1 MRKWVVVFFILNF
14 VLLLI
19 WISGLPQQTFELLGT
34 SLIHSSLMALALILL
49 SFWVW
54 KDEEEI
60 EKLNDHID
68 MLYSHVRRIE
78 EALPERRDK
87 NRRD

>member
-1 MRKWVVVFFILNF
+1 MRKWIVVFFVLNF
-14 VLLLI
+14 VLLLF
-19 WISGLPQQTFELLGT
+19 WISGLPQQTYELLGI
-34 SLIHSSLMALALILL
+34 SLYHSSLMALALIML

-60 EKLNDHID
+60 EKMNDHID
-68 MLYSHVRRIE
+68 MLYSHVRKIK

>member
-1 MRKWVVVFFILNF
+1 MRKWVVVFFVLNF

-19 WISGLPQQTFELLGT
+19 WISGLPPQTSKSLGI
-34 SLIHSSLMALALILL
+34 SLIHSSLMAVALILL
-49 SFWVW
+49 SYWVW

-68 MLYSHVRRIE
+68 MLYSHVRRIK